1 MDQVAKPELKKLE
14 PAERSR
20 TYHFPDG
27 KTKTIHSVTHLLA
40 RPSGSH
46 RLKTQ
51 SGRLWI
57 IPAGWLAVE
66 IDADDWTL

>member
-1 MDQVAKPELKKLE
+1 MNEVAKPELTMLV
-14 PAERSR
+14 PPERSR

-27 KTKTIHSVTHLLA
+27 KTKTIHNVTHFLA

-46 RLKTQ
+46 RLKTGLGQ
-51 SGRLWI
+51 LWI
-57 IPAGWLAVE
+57 IPTGWLAIE